1 VKAYVRKR
9 GDRWLLTKEFGRDE
23 RGRRVRRFASFA
35 TERAALRARDLFLGA
50 VARGEV
56 ADESRMLMADYLLDS
71 WLPDIKRRVSAR
83 TFESYE
89 QILRGHIVPALG
101 NTALAKLTP
110 LQCQRYAS
118 GLELS
123 PASIAKQVQI
133 LRQALERAV
142 EWELLRRNPAS
153 RLRAPH
159 SSQRAPIR
167 ALTDA
172 EKQRLLAATKG
183 SSIHGIVLLALATG
197 MRRGE
202 LLALRW
208 SDVDLTNGTIAVRRS
223 VSETKTGVGAV
234 PPKSGRSRVIRI
246 PASIVV
252 YLRHCRAAQN
262 EVRLFLAETWQDE
275 DLIFPRPTGGLRRPS
290 EVSRA
295 FNRIC
300 AEPIPPAKGY
310 RQRPRIGL
318 DARFHD
324 LRHTHATDLL
334 HAGVPVKV
342 VSERLGHSSVSTTLD
357 VYAHV
362 LPDMQEAAAAAADA
376 ILERVTPKTS

>member
-9 GDRWLLTKEFGRDE
+9 GERWLLTKELGRDE

-50 VARGEV
+50 VARGENV
-56 ADESRMLMADYLLDS
+56 DESHMLMADYLLDS

-89 QILRGHIVPALG
+89 QIVRGHIVPALG

-110 LQCQRYAS
+110 LQCQRYVA
-118 GLELS
+118 GLELA
-123 PASIAKQVQI
+123 PASIRKQVQV

-142 EWELLRRNPAS
+142 EWDLLQRNPAAK
-153 RLRAPH
+153 LRAP
-159 SSQRAPIR
+159 QILRPERVR

-172 EKQRLLAATKG
+172 EKRRLLTATTG
-183 SSIHGIVLLALATG
+183 SSIYGIVLLALATG

-208 SDVDLTNGTIAVRRS
+208 SDVDLTNGSIAVRRS

-252 YLRHCRAAQN
+252 YLRHCKAAQN
-262 EVRLFLAETWQDE
+262 EQRLFLAETWTDE
-275 DLIFPRPTGGLRRPS
+275 GLIFPRPTGGLRRPS

-310 RQRPRIGL
+310 RQRARIGL

-334 HAGVPVKV
+334 RAGVPVKV
-342 VSERLGHSSVSTTLD
+342 ISERLGHSSVSTTLD